1 MSTFQENL
9 EKYAELAVKVGVN
22 IQPGQTLVVRTP
34 LNAADY
40 VRAVAK
46 KAYEAGA
53 KNVHVEWSDEE
64 LTKTKYELAPD
75 EAFHE
80 FPEWVAKGYEEMAEN
95 GAAFL
100 SITGSNPDLLKD
112 ADPERVS
119 NANKSSGKAM
129 EGFRSYIMSDKISW
143 SIVAV
148 PSAGWAKKVFP
159 EDSEEKAVE
168 KLWDAIFAATRIN
181 QADPVSAWQEHLSL
195 LDEKMNAL
203 NEKHYHA
210 LHYTSEGTDLVIEL
224 PETHLWVSGGSINK
238 DGVQFVANMPTEEVF
253 TSAKKTGVNGTVSS
267 TKPLNYGGTLINNF
281 SLTFKDGKVID
292 YKAEEGYETLKRL
305 LDTDE
310 GARFIGE
317 VALVPHKSPISD
329 TNILFYNT
337 LFDENASNHLAIG
350 SAYAFCIEGG
360 KEMNKE
366 ELEKNGLNTS
376 LTHVDFMIGSAD
388 MNIDGVYEDGKR
400 EPIFRD
406 GNWAF

>member
-1 MSTFQENL
+1 MTSFTEKL
-9 EKYAELAVKVGVN
+9 EKYAELAVKIGVN
-22 IQPGQTLVVRTP
+22 IQKDQTLVVRSPITAVD
-34 LNAADY
+34 L
-40 VRAVAK
+40 VRLVAK

-64 LTKTKYELAPD
+64 LTKTKFELAPD

-80 FPEWVAKGYEEMAEN
+80 YPEWIAKGYEEMAEG

-100 SITGSNPDLLKD
+100 SITGSNPDLLKG

-119 NANKSSGKAM
+119 NMNKASGKAM
-129 EGFRSYIMSDKISW
+129 EGFRSYIMSDKVSW

-148 PSAGWAKKVFP
+148 PSEGWAQKVFP
-159 EDSEEKAVE
+159 DVPVSEAMD
-168 KLWDAIFAATRIN
+168 KLWEAIFAATRIN
-181 QADPVSAWQEHLSL
+181 EDDPVSAWNDHLNN
-195 LDEKMNAL
+195 LDQKMNTL
-203 NEKHYHA
+203 NEKHFHA
-210 LHYTSEGTDLVIEL
+210 LHYQSEGTDLVIEL
-224 PETHLWVSGGSINK
+224 PTTHLWVSGGSINK
-238 DGVQFVANMPTEEVF
+238 EGVSFVANMPTEEVF

-292 YKAEEGYETLKRL
+292 FKAEEGYETLKRL
-305 LDTDE
+305 IETDE
-310 GARFIGE
+310 GSSYIGE
-317 VALVPHKSPISD
+317 VALVPHDSPISNAD
-329 TNILFYNT
+329 IIFFNT
-337 LFDENASNHLAIG
+337 LFDENASNHLALG
-350 SAYAFCIEGG
+350 SAYAFCIDGG
-360 KEMNKE
+360 KEMSKE

-376 LTHVDFMIGSAD
+376 LTHVDFMVGSAD

>member
-34 LNAADY
+34 LNAAEY

-53 KNVHVEWSDEE
+53 KNVHVEWNDEE

-119 NANKSSGKAM
+119 NANKASGKAM

-148 PSAGWAKKVFP
+148 PSLGWAKKVFP

-168 KLWDAIFAATRIN
+168 KLWEAIFVATRIN

-195 LDEKMNAL
+195 LDDKMNAL

-224 PETHLWVSGGSINK
+224 PETHLWVSGGSVNK

-292 YKAEEGYETLKRL
+292 FKAEEGYETLKRL

-360 KEMNKE
+360 KDMNKE
-366 ELEKNGLNTS
+366 ELEQNGLNTS

-400 EPIFRD
+400 EPIFHD

>member
-34 LNAADY
+34 LNAAEY
-40 VRAVAK
+40 VRAVAR

-119 NANKSSGKAM
+119 NANKASGKAM

-159 EDSEEKAVE
+159 EDSEENAVE
-168 KLWDAIFAATRIN
+168 KLWEAIFSATRIN

-195 LDEKMNAL
+195 LDDKMNAL

-224 PETHLWVSGGSINK
+224 PETHLWVSGGSVNK

-292 YKAEEGYETLKRL
+292 FKAEEGYETLKRL

-360 KEMNKE
+360 KDMNKE
-366 ELEKNGLNTS
+366 ELEQNGLNTS

>member
-1 MSTFQENL
+1 MSTFQENV
-9 EKYAELAVKVGVN
+9 EKYADLAVKVGVN
-22 IQPGQTLVVRTP
+22 IQKGQTLVVRTP
-34 LNAADY
+34 INAAEF
-40 VRAVAK
+40 VRSVAK

-64 LTKTKYELAPD
+64 ITKTKYELAPD

-119 NANKSSGKAM
+119 NANKASGKAM
-129 EGFRSYIMSDKISW
+129 QGFRSYIMSDKISW

-148 PSAGWAKKVFP
+148 PSEGWARKVFP

-181 QADPVSAWQEHLSL
+181 QADPVAAWQEHLSI
-195 LDEKMNAL
+195 LDDKMNAL
-203 NEKHYHA
+203 NDKHYHA

-238 DGVQFVANMPTEEVF
+238 DGVAFVANMPTEEVF

-292 YKAEEGYETLKRL
+292 FKAEEGYETLKRL
-305 LDTDE
+305 LDTDA

-360 KEMNKE
+360 KDMDKE

-400 EPIFRD
+400 EPIFRE

>member
-1 MSTFQENL
+1 MSSFAEKL

-22 IQPGQTLVVRTP
+22 IQKDQTLVVRSP
-34 LNAADY
+34 ISAVDL
-40 VRAVAK
+40 VRLVAK

-64 LTKTKYELAPD
+64 LIKTKFKLAPD

-80 FPEWVAKGYEEMAEN
+80 YPEWIAKGYEEMAEG

-100 SITGSNPDLLKD
+100 SITGSNPDLLKE

-119 NANKSSGKAM
+119 NMNKASGKAM

-148 PSAGWAKKVFP
+148 PSEGWAQKVFP
-159 EDSEEKAVE
+159 DAPVSEAMD
-168 KLWDAIFAATRIN
+168 KLWEAIFSATRIN
-181 QADPVSAWQEHLSL
+181 EDDPVSAWNDHLNN
-195 LDEKMNAL
+195 LDQKMNTL
-203 NEKHYHA
+203 NEKHFHA
-210 LHYTSEGTDLVIEL
+210 LHYQSEGTDLVIEL
-224 PETHLWVSGGSINK
+224 PTTHLWVSGGSINK
-238 DGVQFVANMPTEEVF
+238 DGVSFVANMPTEEVF

-292 YKAEEGYETLKRL
+292 FKAEEGYETLKRL
-305 LDTDE
+305 IETDE
-310 GARFIGE
+310 GSSYIGE
-317 VALVPHKSPISD
+317 VALVPHDSPISNAD
-329 TNILFYNT
+329 IIFFNT
-337 LFDENASNHLAIG
+337 LFDENASNHLALG

-360 KEMNKE
+360 KKMSKE

-376 LTHVDFMIGSAD
+376 LTHVDFMMGSAD

>member
-1 MSTFQENL
+1 MTSFQDKL
-9 EKYAELAVKVGVN
+9 EKYAELAVKVGIN

-80 FPEWVAKGYEEMAEN
+80 FPQWVAKGYEEMAEN

-119 NANKSSGKAM
+119 NANKASGKAM

-148 PSAGWAKKVFP
+148 PSVGWAKKVFP
-159 EDSEEKAVE
+159 NESEEHAVE
-168 KLWDAIFAATRIN
+168 KLWEAIFAATRIN
-181 QADPVSAWQEHLSL
+181 EEDPVSAWQEHLTA
-195 LDEKMNAL
+195 LDDKMKAL
-203 NEKHYHA
+203 NDKHYHA

-224 PETHLWVSGGSINK
+224 PETHLWVSGGSVNK
-238 DGVQFVANMPTEEVF
+238 DGVSFVANMPTEEVF

-292 YKAEEGYETLKRL
+292 FKAEEGYETLKRL

-310 GARFIGE
+310 GARYIGE
-317 VALVPHKSPISD
+317 VALVPHQSPISD

-350 SAYAFCIEGG
+350 SA
-360 KEMNKE
+360 
-366 ELEKNGLNTS
+366 
-376 LTHVDFMIGSAD
+376 
-388 MNIDGVYEDGKR
+388 
-400 EPIFRD
+400 
-406 GNWAF
+406 